1 MHVRG
6 TYAMTRAAWPH
17 MRAAGYGRVLLI
29 TSVNGLYGQF
39 GQANYSAAKMGI
51 VGFSKTLAQEG
62 EKRNIKVN
70 VVAPGAGT

>member
-1 MHVRG
+1 
-6 TYAMTRAAWPH
+6 
-17 MRAAGYGRVLLI
+17 MRVADLFVMDR
-29 TSVNGLYGQF
+29 YGQF